1 MMNIRILLIT
11 ATVAL
16 TVQVNAENYRDM
28 EPLKLEA
35 PEMKAISRSV
45 ECLSRSVECGVW
57 SENTYAAESALEHIS
72 LLPPHS
78 SLLEY
83 PSSLLETS
91 PSDPWRPDFDFFKQ
105 KTNPNVK
112 PYKFMDDLTFVG
124 IPLFVAGW
132 ALKGD
137 KAMFRVNAKA
147 DQGGKKNTQLLTDFK
162 TGIDDYT
169 QFFGPAMVV
178 GLKLGGYEGRS
189 DWPRLLASAGM
200 SYAIMAGFVN
210 GIKYTAKEMRP
221 DGSTA
226 NSWPSGHTATAF
238 VGATLLHK
246 EYGLTRSPWW
256 SVAGYGVATAT
267 GVMRVLNNRH
277 WISDVMSGAGIGIM
291 STELGYALCDLM
303 FKQKGLLRNDLILD
317 NENPSFFSISMGVG
331 LGGKELEF
339 ESDGDKVGLKFRAA
353 TVVDA
358 EGAYFFNKYVGVGG
372 RLRVR
377 AQSVKDFGDFADF
390 VAAEDYYAW
399 QGLQPYYEA
408 AFPGDY
414 VPGNLVQNE
423 LTYFGKIGYAAETES
438 EWNANAPVTDSY
450 GIVKSDHITEFTG
463 SVGLYFSLP
472 LSSHFAL
479 GTKALIG
486 RSITQELDI
495 DGHAEGNMKDISYT
509 MALDNRPGHK
519 DIFGDPTLSLNDLQY
534 PNNTGDKWT
543 DEWEYLTIGAKSSTS
558 FGTGLSLTYRYK
570 SNFSWRIFCDYDYTR
585 KEFTATYDPF
595 HFVQKGLTSG
605 AGFLMDAAL
614 MTSTESYADGQ
625 GVEAREYRTRK
636 NMNYVTLGLSFLV
649 NF

>member
-1 MMNIRILLIT
+1 MDIRHYFTII
-11 ATVAL
+11 AVAL
-16 TVQVNAENYRDM
+16 TVQTNALNYRDM
-28 EPLKLEA
+28 EFPTLEV
-35 PEMKAISRSV
+35 PEM
-45 ECLSRSVECGVW
+45 E
-57 SENTYAAESALEHIS
+57 AESY
-72 LLPPHS
+72 
-78 SLLEY
+78 SLLEPIY
-83 PSSLLETS
+83 APEQSTYIFDEVAPMPS
-91 PSDPWRPDFDFFKQ
+91 PKMDFDFFKS
-105 KTNPNVK
+105 KTNPDIK

-132 ALKGD
+132 AVKGD
-137 KAMFRVNAKA
+137 KAMFRVNQKA
-147 DQGGKKNTQLLTDFK
+147 EDGGKKNTQLLTDFK

-178 GLKLGGYEGRS
+178 GLKVGGYEGRS

-210 GIKYTAKEMRP
+210 GIKYSAKEMRP

-303 FKQKGLLRNDLILD
+303 FKQKGLLRNDLVLD
-317 NENPSFFSISMGVG
+317 SEKPSFFSISMGLG
-331 LGGKELEF
+331 LGSKDLEF
-339 ESDGDKVGLKFRAA
+339 ESEGEKVNIKFRAA

-358 EGAYFFNKYVGVGG
+358 EGAYFFNKYIGVGG

-377 AQSVKDFGDFADF
+377 AQSAKDFGDFASL

-399 QGLQPYYEA
+399 QSLLPYYMD

-414 VPGNLVQNE
+414 RLPATTEQDQFFNE
-423 LTYFGKIGYAAETES
+423 QSFLGKVGYQIDSES
-438 EWNANAPVTDSY
+438 SWNDNAPVTDIY

-463 SVGLYFSLP
+463 SVGVYFNLP
-472 LSSHFAL
+472 LSNHFSL

-495 DGHAEGNMKDISYT
+495 DGHAEGNKKDIGYT
-509 MALDNRPGHK
+509 MTFDNRPGHM
-519 DIFGDPTLSLNDLQY
+519 DISGEPAISLNDLQY
-534 PNNTGDKWT
+534 PNNTGEKWS
-543 DEWEYLTIGAKSSTS
+543 DDWEYLTVGAKSSTS
-558 FGTGLSLTYRYK
+558 FGTGLSFTYRYR
-570 SNFSWRIFCDYDYTR
+570 SNFSWRLFCDYDYTR
-585 KEFTATYDPF
+585 KDFTAKYDPF
-595 HFVQKGLTSG
+595 HFVQNSMTYGASFLT
-605 AGFLMDAAL
+605 DAAL
-614 MTSTESYADGQ
+614 ETATGDYADGL
-625 GVEAREYRTRK
+625 GLEVREYRVRK
-636 NMNYVTLGLSFLV
+636 TMNYWTLGLSFLV

>member
-1 MMNIRILLIT
+1 MDIRHYFTII
-11 ATVAL
+11 AVAL
-16 TVQVNAENYRDM
+16 TVQANALNYRDM
-28 EPLKLEA
+28 EFPTLEV
-35 PEMKAISRSV
+35 PEM
-45 ECLSRSVECGVW
+45 EG
-57 SENTYAAESALEHIS
+57 ESY
-72 LLPPHS
+72 
-78 SLLEY
+78 SLLEPIY
-83 PSSLLETS
+83 APEQSTYVFNEVAPMPS
-91 PSDPWRPDFDFFKQ
+91 PKMDFDFFKS
-105 KTNPNVK
+105 KTNPDIK

-132 ALKGD
+132 AVKGD
-137 KAMFRVNAKA
+137 KAMFRVNQKA
-147 DQGGKKNTQLLTDFK
+147 EDGGKKNTQLLTDFK

-178 GLKLGGYEGRS
+178 GLKVGGYEGRS

-210 GIKYTAKEMRP
+210 GIKYSAKEMRP

-303 FKQKGLLRNDLILD
+303 FKQKGLLRNDLVLD
-317 NENPSFFSISMGVG
+317 SEKPSFFSISMGLG
-331 LGGKELEF
+331 LGSKDLEF
-339 ESDGDKVGLKFRAA
+339 ESEGEKVNIKFRAA

-358 EGAYFFNKYVGVGG
+358 EGAYFFNKYIGVGG

-377 AQSVKDFGDFADF
+377 AQSAKDFGDFASL

-399 QGLQPYYEA
+399 QSLLPYYMD

-414 VPGNLVQNE
+414 RLPATTEQDQFFNE
-423 LTYFGKIGYAAETES
+423 QSFLGKVGYQIDSES
-438 EWNANAPVTDSY
+438 SWNDNAPVTDSY

-463 SVGLYFSLP
+463 SVGVYFNLP
-472 LSSHFAL
+472 LSNHFSL

-486 RSITQELDI
+486 RSITQPAI
-495 DGHAEGNMKDISYT
+495 
-509 MALDNRPGHK
+509 
-519 DIFGDPTLSLNDLQY
+519 SLNDLQY
-534 PNNTGDKWT
+534 PNNTGEKWS
-543 DEWEYLTIGAKSSTS
+543 DDWEYLTVGAKSSTS
-558 FGTGLSLTYRYK
+558 FGTGLSFTYRYR
-570 SNFSWRIFCDYDYTR
+570 SNFSWRLFCDYDYTR
-585 KEFTATYDPF
+585 KDFTAKYDPF
-595 HFVQKGLTSG
+595 HFVQESMTSG
-605 AGFLMDAAL
+605 ASFLTDAAL
-614 MTSTESYADGQ
+614 ETATGDYADGL
-625 GVEAREYRTRK
+625 GLEVREYRARK
-636 NMNYVTLGLSFLV
+636 TMNYWTLGLSFLV

>member
-1 MMNIRILLIT
+1 MRIRHLLT
-11 ATVAL
+11 LVAL
-16 TVQVNAENYRDM
+16 ALTAQANAENYRDM
-28 EPLKLEA
+28 SPLKLEV
-35 PEMKAISRSV
+35 PEMKV
-45 ECLSRSVECGVW
+45 ELVKQPLQPLTAQPL
-57 SENTYAAESALEHIS
+57 NTDIDMADS
-72 LLPPHS
+72 
-78 SLLEY
+78 
-83 PSSLLETS
+83 
-91 PSDPWRPDFDFFKQ
+91 WKPDFNFFKQ
-105 KTNPNVK
+105 KTNPGVK
-112 PYKFMDDLTFVG
+112 PYKFMGDLTFVG

-132 ALKGD
+132 AIKGD
-137 KAMFRVNAKA
+137 KAMFRVNQKTE
-147 DQGGKKNTQLLTDFK
+147 QGGKENTQLLTDFK
-162 TGIDDYT
+162 TSIDDYT

-277 WISDVMSGAGIGIM
+277 WISDIMSGAGIGIM

-303 FKQKGLLRNDLILD
+303 FRGKGLLRNDLVLD
-317 NENPSFFSISMGVG
+317 SQNPSFFSISMGVG
-331 LGGKELEF
+331 LGHKDLEF
-339 ESDGDKVGLKFRAA
+339 DADGDKTGLKFRAA

-377 AQSVKDFGDFADF
+377 AQSVKDFSDFASI
-390 VAAEDYYAW
+390 VSEEDYYAW
-399 QGLQPYYEA
+399 QGLQPFYEDR
-408 AFPGDY
+408 FPADY
-414 VPGNLVQNE
+414 TGTPDENE
-423 LTYFGKIGYAAETES
+423 FTYFSKLGYQMPES
-438 EWNANAPVTDSY
+438 NWEANAPVTNSY
-450 GIVKSDHITEFTG
+450 GIVRSDHITEFTG
-463 SVGLYFSLP
+463 SVGVYFNLP
-472 LSSHFAL
+472 LGSHFSL

-495 DGHAEGNMKDISYT
+495 DGHAEGNKKDISYT
-509 MALDNRPGHK
+509 MTLDNKHK
-519 DIFGDPTLSLNDLQY
+519 DAFGDPIMSLDELQY
-534 PNNTGDKWT
+534 PNNTGEKWT
-543 DEWEYLTIGAKSSTS
+543 DDWEYLTVGAKSTTS

-585 KEFTATYDPF
+585 KDFTAKYDPY

-605 AGFLMDAAL
+605 AGLLLDTALAAS
-614 MTSTESYADGQ
+614 MGDYADGI
-625 GVEAREYRTRK
+625 GVEAREYKTRK
-636 NMNYVTLGLSFLV
+636 YMNYVTLGLSFLV
-649 NF
+649 NL

>member
-1 MMNIRILLIT
+1 MNIRHYLTML
-11 ATVAL
+11 AVVL
-16 TVQVNAENYRDM
+16 TVQVYADSYRDM
-28 EPLKLEA
+28 SPLTLEK
-35 PEMKAISRSV
+35 PEMKAELV
-45 ECLSRSVECGVW
+45 E
-57 SENTYAAESALEHIS
+57 
-72 LLPPHS
+72 LPM
-78 SLLEY
+78 
-83 PSSLLETS
+83 PSTPRLDMDS
-91 PSDPWRPDFDFFKQ
+91 PSDSPKMDFDFFKS
-105 KTNPNVK
+105 KTNPDVK

-124 IPLFVAGW
+124 IPLFAAGW
-132 ALKGD
+132 AIKGD

-147 DQGGKKNTQLLTDFK
+147 DQGGKRNTQLLTEFK

-200 SYAIMAGFVN
+200 SYVLMAAFVN

-238 VGATLLHK
+238 VGASLLHK

-291 STELGYALCDLM
+291 STELGYAIGDLL
-303 FKQKGLLRNDLILD
+303 FKEKGLLRNDLILES
-317 NENPSFFSISMGVG
+317 ENPSFFSISMGLG
-331 LGGKELEF
+331 LGGKDLEF
-339 ESDGDKVGLKFRAA
+339 ESDGEKSTIEFRAA

-358 EGAYFFNKYVGVGG
+358 EGAYFFNKYIGVGG

-377 AQSVKDFGDFADF
+377 AQSAKNFADF
-390 VAAEDYYAW
+390 TDYMAWEHWYAWGGLMDTYYTHRPEDYPMTNTEE
-399 QGLQPYYEA
+399 QNA
-408 AFPGDY
+408 AIY
-414 VPGNLVQNE
+414 LN
-423 LTYFGKIGYAAETES
+423 KIGYMLDS
-438 EWNANAPVTDSY
+438 EDSWNANAPVTDVY

-463 SVGLYFSLP
+463 SVGLYLNLP

-495 DGHAEGNMKDISYT
+495 DGHAEGNRKDISYT
-509 MALDNRPGHK
+509 MTLDNRPNMQQG
-519 DIFGDPTLSLNDLQY
+519 GDPILTIDHLEY
-534 PNNTGDKWT
+534 PNNTGEKWT
-543 DEWEYLTIGAKSSTS
+543 DDWEYLTVGAESSTS
-558 FGTGLSLTYRYK
+558 FGTGISLTYKYK
-570 SNFSWRIFCDYDYTR
+570 SNFSWRLFCDYDYTE
-585 KEFTATYDPF
+585 KSFTAKYDPF
-595 HFVQKGLTSG
+595 HFVDKGLTSG
-605 AGFLMDAAL
+605 ASFLMDTAGN
-614 MTSTESYADGQ
+614 YVDGE
-625 GVEAREYRTRK
+625 GLEPMEYRTK
-636 NMNYVTLGLSFLV
+636 KKMNYVTLGLSFMV